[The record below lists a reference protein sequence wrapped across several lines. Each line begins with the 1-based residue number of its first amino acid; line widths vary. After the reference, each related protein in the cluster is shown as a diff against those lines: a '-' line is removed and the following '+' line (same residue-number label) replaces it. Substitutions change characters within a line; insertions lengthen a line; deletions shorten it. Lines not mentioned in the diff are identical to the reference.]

1 MSEFELWMCKYA
13 GAGEDKDGITIPWCT
28 LNDLPCE
35 DVLRYGDEG
44 CKYTKSNPK
53 HIENHGTMNLDLR

>member
-44 CKYTKSNPK
+44 CKYSKIKTSGGK
-53 HIENHGTMNLDLR
+53 E